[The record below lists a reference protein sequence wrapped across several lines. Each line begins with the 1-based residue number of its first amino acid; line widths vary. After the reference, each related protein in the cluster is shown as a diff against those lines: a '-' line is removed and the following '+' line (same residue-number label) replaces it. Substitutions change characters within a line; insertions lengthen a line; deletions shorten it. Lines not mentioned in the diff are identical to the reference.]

1 MTPEHYIKRKK
12 EQKNKDPP
20 PSFLSLF
27 CVSCFFYILYR
38 NYCFGQNLFEDSPH
52 LILRD
57 KHRPKGGLSDRLT
70 VTKMSFLNINVRE
83 NNTAQTVHTMGTSR
97 F

>member
-1 MTPEHYIKRKK
+1 MTPEHYIKRKRNRRIRISR
-12 EQKNKDPP
+12 Q
-20 PSFLSLF
+20 
-27 CVSCFFYILYR
+27 VFFHFSVLAVFFIYYR

-83 NNTAQTVHTMGTSR
+83 NNTVQTVHTMGTSR

>member
-27 CVSCFFYILYR
+27 CVVAVFLYIYR

-70 VTKMSFLNINVRE
+70 VTKMSFLNINVGHE
-83 NNTAQTVHTMGTSR
+83 NNTAQTVHTVGM
-97 F
+97 

>member
-27 CVSCFFYILYR
+27 CVGCFFIYYR

-83 NNTAQTVHTMGTSR
+83 NNTVQTVHTMGTSR